1 MILVSQTSQLKYY
14 RGELLNIL
22 LDFAINDGNETGSE
36 QNIISEQKLKL
47 LRNALVIIKC
57 NINKNK
63 SNRVHV
69 CIWTLQVSLTVSF
82 SFSDSWSLSDWSSA
96 QCFKLV
102 LIFTLAERSFFL
114 FTFSAFVKL
123 SSSLSPSFSNL
134 LDNLRFLIVHSR
146 SFLSS
151 DSGNLRFCLA
161 SLFSVFS
168 FFASSSFFCRALW
181 ALRSSS

>member
-14 RGELLNIL
+14 RGELLNTL

-69 CIWTLQVSLTVSF
+69 CI
-82 SFSDSWSLSDWSSA
+82 
-96 QCFKLV
+96 
-102 LIFTLAERSFFL
+102 
-114 FTFSAFVKL
+114 
-123 SSSLSPSFSNL
+123 
-134 LDNLRFLIVHSR
+134 
-146 SFLSS
+146 
-151 DSGNLRFCLA
+151 
-161 SLFSVFS
+161 
-168 FFASSSFFCRALW
+168 
-181 ALRSSS
+181 